1 MSRIVAIAVMLAL
14 IVAATCRAAT
24 AQEANPQ
31 QATPQVALPQET
43 IQIGLSTDMIA
54 ITSNFTGTA
63 LTIFGAL
70 TNVDPLIQRQGRY
83 DLVVVLEGPE
93 VPLVLRRK
101 SRVFGMWLNT
111 ASEPFE
117 LVPLSY
123 IASSTRKMQDITDRQ
138 TFAQMS
144 IGVDSL
150 NLHAGRP
157 KNTRAIEFSN
167 ALKELNKETGL
178 YVQDSGTVEFI
189 SPNLFRATLQL
200 PANIPVG
207 KHKARAFLFRNGT
220 FVRESSSNLQIEKA
234 GIEQTIYIA
243 AYQNSVWYGLGSI
256 ALAMTIGWLGNAVFR
271 KG

>member
-1 MSRIVAIAVMLAL
+1 MNRIASFCAAFGLWISAVCCN
-14 IVAATCRAAT
+14 AA
-24 AQEANPQ
+24 AQEQAQ
-31 QATPQVALPQET
+31 QETLPQET
-43 IQIGLSTDMIA
+43 IQIGLSTDTIA
-54 ITSNFTGTA
+54 ITSNFSGTV

-150 NLHAGRP
+150 NLHAGRA
-157 KNTRAIEFSN
+157 KTTRAAEFSD
-167 ALKELNKETGL
+167 ALKALNTSTGL

-200 PANIPVG
+200 PANVPVG

-220 FVRESSSNLQIEKA
+220 FVRESSANLQIEKA
-234 GIEQTIYIA
+234 GIEQTIYVA
-243 AYQNSVWYGLGSI
+243 AYQNSIWYGLGSI
-256 ALAMTIGWLGNAVFR
+256 GLAMLIGWLGNAVFR